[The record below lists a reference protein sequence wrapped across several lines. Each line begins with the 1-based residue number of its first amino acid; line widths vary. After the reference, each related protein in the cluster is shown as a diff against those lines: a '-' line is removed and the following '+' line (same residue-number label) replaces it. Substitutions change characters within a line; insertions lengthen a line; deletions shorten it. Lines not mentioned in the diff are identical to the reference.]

1 MKAKDKSSLFWIML
15 IGIGGFILL
24 GIVGCG
30 ETTTKAES
38 YSDTQ
43 GVVRISTGAFS
54 RVEDI
59 REFEYKGHTY
69 LCSEVRGGVAITHA
83 GHCKCNTK

>member
-1 MKAKDKSSLFWIML
+1 MKKLSLLLVIFT
-15 IGIGGFILL
+15 ILGL
-24 GIVGCG
+24 TSCG
-30 ETTTKAES
+30 ETTTKAEA

-59 REFEYKGHTY
+59 REFDYKGHTY
-69 LCSEVRGGVAITHA
+69 LCTEVRDGVSITHA

>member
-1 MKAKDKSSLFWIML
+1 MKKLTLLLVMFT
-15 IGIGGFILL
+15 ILGL
-24 GIVGCG
+24 TSCG

-59 REFEYKGHTY
+59 REFDYKGHTY
-69 LCSEVRGGVAITHA
+69 LSSEVRDGIAITHA

>member
-1 MKAKDKSSLFWIML
+1 MKTKEKSSLFWIML

-54 RVEDI
+54 RVDELG
-59 REFEYKGHTY
+59 EFDYKGHRY
-69 LCSEVRGGVAITHA
+69 IYSEVSHGLAITHA

>member
-1 MKAKDKSSLFWIML
+1 MKKLLFLVM
-15 IGIGGFILL
+15 FTIL
-24 GIVGCG
+24 VTSC
-30 ETTTKAES
+30 EVTTTKAES
-38 YSDTQ
+38 YSDTH
-43 GVVRISTGAFS
+43 GVVRISNGEFS

>member
-1 MKAKDKSSLFWIML
+1 MREKENRVIVFL
-15 IGIGGFILL
+15 IGLILGIILL
-24 GIVGCG
+24 MFTGCG

-69 LCSEVRGGVAITHA
+69 LCTEVRDGVSITHA